1 MSAGEVVDLSVIL
14 INWNSLE
21 VTSGALASVGEHN
34 RGVELEVFVVDNGST
49 KDESVYVLPE
59 RFPWIR
65 FIANTANLGFT
76 RANNQGIRQAWGRY
90 VLLLNNDTVQTENAL
105 AAAVRYMDERPEVGA
120 LGIMHRNNDAARSFQ
135 PSFFDFPRPWRE
147 VGALLGLIP
156 TRPPEVPE
164 SAPPEQDVDWVCGS
178 FLMMR
183 RECLEQV
190 GELDERFFIYD
201 EDVDW
206 CLRAR
211 RAGWKVRFW
220 PGASMIHLGATSDP
234 LMKDKTFTMFRS
246 HLSYVR
252 KHHGR
257 AAAVCFYLAMGARL
271 VGATCKQ
278 GLRWLVGRAARHDVL
293 QRWRRQVQFLFLRP
307 GRAGG

>member
-1 MSAGEVVDLSVIL
+1 MTAGEVIDLSVIL

-21 VTSGALASVGEHN
+21 VTNGALASIAEHT
-34 RGVELEVFVVDNGST
+34 RGIELEVFVVDNGST
-49 KDESVYVLPE
+49 KDESVLALPE

-65 FIANTANLGFT
+65 FVTNSVNLGFT
-76 RANNQGIRQAWGRY
+76 RANNQGIRQALGRY

-105 AAAVRYMDERPEVGA
+105 AAAVRYMDKRPEVGA
-120 LGIMHRNNDAARSFQ
+120 LGIMHCNNDASRSFQ
-135 PSFFDFPRPWRE
+135 PSFFDFPQPWRE
-147 VGALLGLIP
+147 VGTLLGLIAP
-156 TRPPEVPE
+156 RPSVAPEP
-164 SAPPEQDVDWVCGS
+164 APPEKDVDWVCGS

-183 RECLEQV
+183 RECLGQV

-246 HLSYVR
+246 HLSYIR

-257 AAAVCFYLAMGARL
+257 ATTVCFYLAMGARL
-271 VGATCKQ
+271 MGATCKQ
-278 GLRWLVGRAARHDVL
+278 GLRWLAGRAARHEFL
-293 QRWRRQVQFLFLRP
+293 QRWRRQVQFLCLKP